1 MITAIRHSHLFILG
15 IFSFFFMTLPFSNA
29 QTGLVVSLNGGVANS
44 KIKYAN
50 LVNLKTTTSNIMGYH
65 GGLNIGWRFSERFT
79 LLSGIHF
86 IQKGTKF
93 AEENKAYRDD
103 SNGGQTYLG
112 FLTGE
117 EKVTFMTIPILARY
131 KVIGQGFGVL
141 LSAGLTLNSGN
152 DGTGF
157 KYIQANNGKIF
168 AARYEMVEFGEDIDQ
183 LYTPF
188 QIGFTMGFGL
198 QIPVSENGRL
208 LLNAALDLGLTDA
221 LNQRYKQANTIF
233 ERAYTRSTIFSIGYE
248 YYFNLGD
255 QY

>member
-1 MITAIRHSHLFILG
+1 MTTTIKQRLRGLGLLSLFLATLSTY
-15 IFSFFFMTLPFSNA
+15 SFA
-29 QTGLVVSLNGGVANS
+29 QTGLVLSLNGGIANS

-79 LLSGIHF
+79 LLSGFHLIE
-86 IQKGTKF
+86 KGTKF

-117 EKVTFMTIPILARY
+117 EKVSFLTIPILARY
-131 KVIGQGFGVL
+131 KVIGDGFGVL
-141 LSAGLTLNSGN
+141 LTAGLTLNSGR
-152 DGTGF
+152 DGMAF
-157 KYIQANNGKIF
+157 KYIQANNGKVF

-188 QIGFTMGFGL
+188 QIGFTMGIGL

-208 LLNAALDLGLTDA
+208 LLNAAMDFGMTDA
-221 LNQRYKQANTIF
+221 LNQRFKQANTIF
-233 ERAYTRSTIFSIGYE
+233 ERAYNRSTIFSVGYE
-248 YYFNLGD
+248 HYFDLGGK
-255 QY
+255 Y